1 MELTPGNKV
10 LKEAIESWFT
20 EIYIERNKVM
30 GFSLPLDKM
39 TISEKLA
46 TMELLWEDL
55 CRCNENV
62 PPFPWHGQ
70 ILKEREKLISEG
82 KSTFSDLNEAKARIR
97 DAAK

>member
-1 MELTPGNKV
+1 
-10 LKEAIESWFT
+10 
-20 EIYIERNKVM
+20 M

-55 CRCNENV
+55 CRLNENI
-62 PPFPWHGQ
+62 PPFSWHGQ

-82 KSTFSDLNEAKARIR
+82 KATFSNLNDAKTRIR
-97 DAAK
+97 DATK

>member
-1 MELTPGNKV
+1 
-10 LKEAIESWFT
+10 
-20 EIYIERNKVM
+20 M

-55 CRCNENV
+55 CRLNENI

-82 KSTFSDLNEAKARIR
+82 KATFSNLNDAKTRIR
-97 DAAK
+97 DATK